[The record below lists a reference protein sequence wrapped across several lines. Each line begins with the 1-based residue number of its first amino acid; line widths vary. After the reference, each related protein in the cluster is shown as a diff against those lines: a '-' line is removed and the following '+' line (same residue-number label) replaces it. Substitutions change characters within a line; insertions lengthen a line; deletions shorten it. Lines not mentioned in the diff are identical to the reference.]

1 MNLTVQRFV
10 CLLAVLGV
18 AGCATV
24 PIGPS
29 VMVLPGSTKTF
40 EQFQLDD
47 SVCQN
52 WAGRQVGLSP
62 QDTINQNVATG
73 ATAGTLIG
81 AGLGA
86 ALGAAHGDPGIGAAI
101 GAASGLLFGTAAG
114 AGNAQ
119 TYGYD
124 AQRRFDNAYQQC
136 MYAKGHQIPG
146 MESRSGMR
154 RAIRPYGHY
163 PVPPDYVPG
172 SGQSQTMP

>member
-1 MNLTVQRFV
+1 MKPLLQRLVTV
-10 CLLAVLGV
+10 LAVLGL

-24 PIGPS
+24 PAGPS
-29 VMVLPGSTKTF
+29 VMVLPGSSKTF

-47 SVCQN
+47 SLCRH
-52 WAGRQVGLSP
+52 WAGQQIGLSP

-101 GAASGLLFGTAAG
+101 GAASGLLFGTAAW

-124 AQRRFDNAYQQC
+124 AQRRYDIAYQQC

-146 MESRSGMR
+146 MGQRERSRR
-154 RAIRPYGHY
+154 TLRPYGQH
-163 PVPPDYVPG
+163 PVPPDYVPD
-172 SGQSQTMP
+172 SSPYRNTP